1 MILEQFQGK
10 FSLEQIGAA
19 ADKVFPFET
28 YNVGQRE
35 SIMESLDALL
45 NCGKRHVILEA
56 PTGIGKSVIAR
67 TIHYAITDLIGR
79 RFRTSIS
86 TTTKGLQDQYI
97 REDSMIHSL
106 KGKRNYACHHGCKY
120 YNTVECKQAVKNKV
134 CNPRKDCPY
143 VKARNKWTNNSD
155 LRVTNSAM
163 MVEMCASLCMKPENI
178 ADMIIID
185 ECHKSPDTL
194 IDHTLMEYSTK
205 TVQPLVDGKVPNGS
219 EIMECVRSI
228 VMDSSKLEEGAL
240 VTIPDSIQQSI
251 TRLHELVEQ
260 TLDILEQLIDDDRLS
275 EKQTM
280 MLADIIDGLH
290 NLSDYCGVIAD
301 TEADHFIV
309 HKKDILDST
318 GPNPFAVK
326 EHILVRF
333 KPLLAGDVSEFG
345 IYRKASYY
353 IHMSAT
359 ICGTKK
365 YAETMGIPLEDA
377 HIIEVTN
384 PIPLDNR
391 RIIYMPV
398 GRMSGKSLA
407 ETKPKMVEGLDE
419 LIQMHSV
426 ENNEIGLIH
435 TASYALAEYIKDSS
449 KYGDRIFIGR
459 NRNETMKMIESCKS
473 RGQGLVVASPSMIE
487 GYDLKGD
494 LGRWQAIAKVPFG
507 FLGDPLI
514 KYVADTDNGSYFR
527 EAVLSVVQASGRV
540 VRGVD
545 DYGVTYILDG
555 SFDTLL
561 NRSGDYFAQWY
572 KDAIEIVE

>member
-1 MILEQFQGK
+1 MILEKFQNK
-10 FSLEQIGAA
+10 FTLEQIEEA
-19 ADKVFPFET
+19 ADKSFPFPS

-35 SIMESLDALL
+35 AIVGTLNALL
-45 NCGKRHVILEA
+45 NDGKHHVILEA

-67 TIHYAITDLIGR
+67 TIHYAITSLIST

-97 REDSMIHSL
+97 REDAMIHSL
-106 KGKRNYACHHGCKY
+106 KGKRNYPCHKGCKY

-134 CNPRKDCPY
+134 CNPRKECAY
-143 VKARNKWTNNSD
+143 VRARNKWTDNSD

-163 MVEMCASLCMKPENI
+163 MVEMCASLCMKPENK
-178 ADMIIID
+178 ADMIVID

-194 IDHTLMEYSTK
+194 IDHTIMEYSTAR
-205 TVQPLVDGKVPNGS
+205 VQPLVDGKVPNGV
-219 EIMECVRSI
+219 EIMECVKSI
-228 VMDSSKLEEGAL
+228 VMDSAKLEKGAL
-240 VTIPDSIQQSI
+240 VSIPEGIQETIIV
-251 TRLHELVEQ
+251 LHELVEK
-260 TLDILEQLIDDDRLS
+260 TLEILEKLIEDDRLS
-275 EKQTM
+275 DKQYM
-280 MLADIIDGLH
+280 MLADIVDGLH

-301 TEADHFIV
+301 TNADHFIV
-309 HKKDILDST
+309 HEKDIYDVE
-318 GPNPFAVK
+318 GANPFKVK
-326 EHILVRF
+326 DNILVRF
-333 KPLLAGDVSEFG
+333 KPLLAQDVAEFG
-345 IYRKASYY
+345 VYRKADYY

-377 HIIEVTN
+377 HIMEITN

-407 ETKPKMVEGLDE
+407 ETKPKMVKGLDE
-419 LIQMHSV
+419 LIELHSV
-426 ENNEIGLIH
+426 GNNEIGLIH
-435 TASYALAEYIKDSS
+435 TASYALAEYIKDESQ
-449 KYGDRIFIGR
+449 YGDRIYIGR
-459 NRNETMKMIESCKS
+459 NRNETMKMIESCQA
-473 RGQGLVVASPSMIE
+473 RGQGLVVASPSMVE

-514 KYVADTDNGSYFR
+514 KYVADQDSGSYFR
-527 EAVLSVVQASGRV
+527 EAVLTVVQASGRV

-545 DYGVTYILDG
+545 DYGITYILDG

-561 NRSGDYFAQWY
+561 NRSGDFFAQWY
-572 KDAIEIVE
+572 KDAIEIVD

>member
-1 MILEQFQGK
+1 MILQPFQNK
-10 FSLEQIGAA
+10 FTAAQIEAA
-19 ADKVFPFET
+19 ADKAFPFPT
-28 YNVGQRE
+28 YNVGQKE
-35 SIMESLDALL
+35 AILGSLEALL
-45 NCGKRHVILEA
+45 NGGKTHIILEA

-97 REDSMIHSL
+97 REDEQIHSL
-106 KGKRNYACHHGCKY
+106 KGKRNYPCYKGCQY

-134 CNPRKDCPY
+134 CNPRKECAY
-143 VKARNKWTNNSD
+143 VRARNKWTNESN

-163 MVEMCASLCMKPENI
+163 MVEMCASLCMKPENV
-178 ADMIIID
+178 ADMVVID

-194 IDHTLMEYSTK
+194 IDHTIMAYSTQK
-205 TVQPLVDGKVPNGS
+205 VQSLVDGKVPNGE
-219 EIMECVRSI
+219 EIMKCVRSI
-228 VMDSSKLEEGAL
+228 VMDSSKLEKGAL
-240 VTIPDSIQQSI
+240 VTIPDSIKETI
-251 TRLHELVEQ
+251 GKLHELVES
-260 TLDILEQLIDDDRLS
+260 TLEILEQLIDDDRLS
-275 EKQTM
+275 EKQYM
-280 MLADIIDGLH
+280 MLADIVDSLH
-290 NLSDYCGVIAD
+290 NLSDYCGVIHD
-301 TEADHFIV
+301 TKADHFIV
-309 HKKDILDST
+309 YEKDIYDST
-318 GPNPFAVK
+318 GPDPFKIKDQIQVQ
-326 EHILVRF
+326 F
-333 KPLLAGDVSEFG
+333 KPLLAQDVSEFG
-345 IYRKASYY
+345 IYRKADYFL
-353 IHMSAT
+353 HMSAT
-359 ICGTKK
+359 ICGTEK
-365 YAETMGIPLEDA
+365 YAETMGIVLEDA
-377 HIIEVTN
+377 HIMEITN

-407 ETKPKMVEGLDE
+407 ETKPKMVNGLDE

-426 ENNEIGLIH
+426 EQNEIGLIH

-449 KYGDRIFIGR
+449 KYGDRIYIGR
-459 NRNETMKMIESCKS
+459 NRNETMKMIESCKT

-507 FLGDPLI
+507 FLGDPLV
-514 KYVADTDNGSYFR
+514 KYVADQDGGSYFR

-545 DYGVTYILDG
+545 DWGVTYILDG

-561 NRSGDYFAQWY
+561 NRSSGYFAQWY